1 MIRISQLKLD
11 VHHTEEELKAKICRL
26 LRIKEDAVLSY
37 TRRRQSLDAR
47 KKPQLFYVYTVDVKV
62 KNENEIK
69 KRIKRQ
75 KCSNVSFQPEE
86 KRYSLPA
93 GKTKPLAHRPVVIG
107 TGPAGLFCGYELA
120 RLGYCP
126 ILLERGAPVEE
137 RMKDV
142 EEFWTTGVLNIHSN
156 VQFGEGGAGTFSDG
170 KLNTLVNDP
179 MGRNARV
186 LEIFVENGAPKE
198 ILYQSKPHIGT
209 DILAKVVR
217 NMRESIISHGGEVLF
232 HSQVVDL
239 IITSKDD
246 DAEKNLDVTCEDNT
260 AGKNLAIT
268 SDDNDIEKNHDI
280 TSEDDT
286 ARKSFGI
293 TKGKD
298 AENTAGRLTGLKIRT
313 RQDPD
318 TANEEILDTETAVLA
333 IGHSARDTFAM
344 LRNRGILME
353 AKAFAIGVRME
364 HPQSMINRSQYGTEY
379 DPALPAAA
387 YKLTANLPNGRGV
400 YTFCMCPGGYVVNAS
415 SEEGRLAVNGMS
427 YHARDGVNA
436 NSAVVVTV
444 TPKDFPEI
452 TSQKTGKFS
461 QDKETKEREF
471 EVDPLCGMEFQR
483 RLEEAAYRA
492 GGGRIPVQLF
502 ENFCRMR
509 PSDGPGEILPQMKGG
524 YAWGN
529 VRAIFPEELAEA
541 LEEGIHSFGKRLK
554 GFDRPDAL
562 VSGVESRTSSPVRI
576 LRDET
581 LQSSIKGLYPCG
593 EGAGYAGGITSA
605 AIDGLKIAEAIVNE
619 YHA

>member
-1 MIRISQLKLD
+1 M
-11 VHHTEEELKAKICRL
+11 
-26 LRIKEDAVLSY
+26 
-37 TRRRQSLDAR
+37 
-47 KKPQLFYVYTVDVKV
+47 
-62 KNENEIK
+62 
-69 KRIKRQ
+69 
-75 KCSNVSFQPEE
+75 
-86 KRYSLPA
+86 
-93 GKTKPLAHRPVVIG
+93 
-107 TGPAGLFCGYELA
+107 
-120 RLGYCP
+120 
-126 ILLERGAPVEE
+126 
-137 RMKDV
+137 
-142 EEFWTTGVLNIHSN
+142 
-156 VQFGEGGAGTFSDG
+156 
-170 KLNTLVNDP
+170 
-179 MGRNARV
+179 
-186 LEIFVENGAPKE
+186 
-198 ILYQSKPHIGT
+198 
-209 DILAKVVR
+209 
-217 NMRESIISHGGEVLF
+217 
-232 HSQVVDL
+232 
-239 IITSKDD
+239 TSKN
-246 DAEKNLDVTCEDNT
+246 KS

-364 HPQSMINRSQYGTEY
+364 HPQSMVNRSQYGTQY

-444 TPKDFPEI
+444 TPKDFPVI
-452 TSQKTGKFS
+452 TPQKTGKS
-461 QDKETKEREF
+461 SQDKEDEKTDCVCILQDKETKEREF
-471 EVDPLCGMEFQR
+471 EADPLCGMEFQR
-483 RLEEAAYRA
+483 RLEEAAYKA

-502 ENFCRMR
+502 EDFCRMR
-509 PSDGPGEILPQMKGG
+509 SSDGPSEILPQMKGG